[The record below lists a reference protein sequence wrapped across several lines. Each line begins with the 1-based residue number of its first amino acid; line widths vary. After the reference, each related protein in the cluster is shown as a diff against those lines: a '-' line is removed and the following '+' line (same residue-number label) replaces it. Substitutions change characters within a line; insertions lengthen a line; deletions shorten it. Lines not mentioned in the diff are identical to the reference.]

1 MHTYIYSTTHI
12 YVRAKV
18 LNSFSI
24 AIALRWSLIFYD
36 KNNISKVSKLLAREQ
51 LNVYIVKQQII
62 NCPAFNFNSHFSPP
76 PAAPFYS
83 VIASLSIPKELQN
96 RLLIGMSR

>member
-76 PAAPFYS
+76 PSPLF
-83 VIASLSIPKELQN
+83 ILLSLRYQFLKNCRIDY
-96 RLLIGMSR
+96 

>member
-1 MHTYIYSTTHI
+1 M
-12 YVRAKV
+12 

-36 KNNISKVSKLLAREQ
+36 KNNISKVSKLLTREQ

-62 NCPAFNFNSHFSPP
+62 NCPAFNFNSHFSHTPP